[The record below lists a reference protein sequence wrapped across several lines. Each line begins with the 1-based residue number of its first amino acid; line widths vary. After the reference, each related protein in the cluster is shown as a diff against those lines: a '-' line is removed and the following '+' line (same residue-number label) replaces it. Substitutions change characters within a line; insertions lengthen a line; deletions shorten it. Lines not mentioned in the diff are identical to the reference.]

1 MDSKD
6 YIYQI
11 FGCQGRK
18 VIVTGAS
25 SGLGAAMARVLA
37 SAGADLTV
45 IARRRE
51 RLEALV
57 AKLAACEN
65 SVHSHPADLTDP
77 AALVDIVDHAR
88 ATLGGCD
95 RLVANAGTA
104 GRVRLEEMP
113 EQNFNALVDL
123 NLKVQWQLAKAFFPL
138 LRDSTAGRV
147 VNIASIYG
155 LGASVFNGLEAYTIS
170 KHWLIGLTHS
180 QAVEWAKH
188 GIIVNAIAPGYFP
201 AELTESALEN
211 DTINTRLRAFTPQ
224 DRFGQPE
231 ELGPAL
237 LFLASPA
244 SGYVNG
250 TVIPVD
256 GGWTAW

>member
-88 ATLGGCD
+88 ATFGGCD
-95 RLVANAGTA
+95 ILVANAGTA

-113 EQNFNALVDL
+113 EQDFNL
-123 NLKVQWQLAKAFFPL
+123 
-138 LRDSTAGRV
+138 
-147 VNIASIYG
+147 
-155 LGASVFNGLEAYTIS
+155 
-170 KHWLIGLTHS
+170 
-180 QAVEWAKH
+180 
-188 GIIVNAIAPGYFP
+188 
-201 AELTESALEN
+201 
-211 DTINTRLRAFTPQ
+211 
-224 DRFGQPE
+224 
-231 ELGPAL
+231 
-237 LFLASPA
+237 
-244 SGYVNG
+244 
-250 TVIPVD
+250 
-256 GGWTAW
+256 